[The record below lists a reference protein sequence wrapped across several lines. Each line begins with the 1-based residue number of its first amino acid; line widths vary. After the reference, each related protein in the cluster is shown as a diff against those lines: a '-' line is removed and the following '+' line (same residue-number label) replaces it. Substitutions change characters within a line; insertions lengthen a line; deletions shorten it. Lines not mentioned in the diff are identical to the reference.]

1 MTLVPR
7 RLDELP
13 DMSGFNMEERRMAW
27 VSLVVAGIFEIG
39 WTTGC
44 NIPTGGMAGR
54 EGTPEGSCARSGR

>member
-39 WTTGC
+39 WTMG
-44 NIPTGGMAGR
+44 
-54 EGTPEGSCARSGR
+54 